1 MFLIGCAN
9 HQLTNRSEGKEYPD
23 GNLAQHRETLAQGT
37 GTKTTLK
44 SVTRALT
51 FSVLFPLKH
60 AGLSPVTCQRPIKT
74 VLLALRK

>member
-1 MFLIGCAN
+1 MFLIRLC
-9 HQLTNRSEGKEYPD
+9 QPPVTNRSGGKEYPD

-60 AGLSPVTCQRPIKT
+60 TGLSPVTCQRPIKT
-74 VLLALRK
+74 VLLVLRE